1 MPFYNYTCS
10 KCEKDYSL
18 RVSMD
23 DYDKEQPCTECGTE
37 NPRKWNP
44 CVNMIF
50 KGDGWSTK
58 NERIKA
64 QMRKKNQKL
73 DAKQYEMKRDT
84 KVGGRLVP
92 NVDGERVDTWAEASK
107 LAKSQGKS
115 EATYAPMVAKEQAEK
130 GK

>member
-1 MPFYNYTCS
+1 MPTYDYRCAECETHYTSFLRMSDHDKPQSCPDCS
-10 KCEKDYSL
+10 HINMKVPSL
-18 RVSMD
+18 P
-23 DYDKEQPCTECGTE
+23 QFIC
-37 NPRKWNP
+37 
-44 CVNMIF
+44 

-64 QMRKKNQKL
+64 QMKKKNEKL
-73 DAKQYEMKRDT
+73 DARQYEMKRDT

-92 NVDGERVDTWAEASK
+92 NVNGERVDSWSEASK

-115 EATYAPMVAKEQAEK
+115 TDTYAPMVAKEASEK

>member
-1 MPFYNYTCS
+1 MIYDYEC
-10 KCEKDYSL
+10 KGCEIEY
-18 RVSMD
+18 RCNIPMD
-23 DYDKEQPCTECGTE
+23 DYKIPQPCPECGLE
-37 NPRKWNP
+37 NPKLFRP
-44 CVNMIF
+44 TTNMIF

-73 DAKQYEMKRDT
+73 DARQNEMKRDT

-92 NVDGERVDTWAEASK
+92 NVDGERVDSWAEASK

-115 EATYAPMVAKEQAEK
+115 EQTYAPLVAKEKAEK